1 MEKNS
6 KKPPFDPSRFA
17 MPSTGAEEFGTRKI
31 RSVIPVNKPGKMEW
45 VYVLDD
51 EDFLIPGAAL
61 LDLKDGGRMY
71 LVVPEIAAQLDDDVR
86 LYTLAPAVTKQDK
99 LFLWP
104 CPIIRPGETPIP
116 WHVTHIAAFDSA
128 KTGWIRMKSN
138 RACGFYDI
146 LEPKSAMPE
155 PEWPEMSFSD
165 MLKVAFNDD
174 HIVDRD
180 DHPAL
185 RRLLGEM

>member
-1 MEKNS
+1 MSSDK

-45 VYVLDD
+45 VHLLDHP
-51 EDFLIPGAAL
+51 DFLLPGAAF
-61 LDLKDGGRMY
+61 LDLQDGGRLY
-71 LVVPEIAAQLDDDVR
+71 LVVPEIAAQLADDVK
-86 LYTLAPAVTKQDK
+86 LVKLAPGLTRQDK

-104 CPIIRPGETPIP
+104 CPLIPLGETSNP
-116 WHVTHIAAFDSA
+116 WHTSHNDAFNAAKS
-128 KTGWIRMKSN
+128 GWIRMKSN

-146 LEPKSAMPE
+146 IEPEKIMPE
-155 PEWPEMSFSD
+155 PDWPDMSFAD
-165 MLKVAFNDD
+165 MLQIAFNDD

-185 RRLLGEM
+185 RRLKGGM

>member
-1 MEKNS
+1 
-6 KKPPFDPSRFA
+6 

-45 VYVLDD
+45 VHLLDHP
-51 EDFLIPGAAL
+51 DFLLPGAAF
-61 LDLKDGGRMY
+61 LDLQDGGRLY
-71 LVVPEIAAQLDDDVR
+71 LVVPEIAAQLTDDVK
-86 LYTLAPAVTKQDK
+86 LVKLAPGLTRQDK

-104 CPIIRPGETPIP
+104 CPLIPSGETPNP
-116 WHVTHIAAFDSA
+116 WHTSHNDAFNAA
-128 KTGWIRMKSN
+128 KGGWIRMKSN

-146 LEPKSAMPE
+146 IEPEKIMPE
-155 PEWPEMSFSD
+155 PDWPDMSFAD
-165 MLKVAFNDD
+165 MLQIAFNDD

-185 RRLLGEM
+185 RRLKGGM

>member
-1 MEKNS
+1 MTSNN
-6 KKPPFDPSRFA
+6 KKLPFNPSRFA

-45 VYVLDD
+45 VHLLDD

-61 LDLKDGGRMY
+61 LDLQDGGRVY

-86 LYTLAPAVTKQDK
+86 LFALAPVLTRQDK

-104 CPIIRPGETPIP
+104 CPIIRPGEKPNQ
-116 WHVTHIAAFDSA
+116 WHVTHIAAFDAA
-128 KTGWIRMKSN
+128 KKGWIRMKSN

-146 LEPKSAMPE
+146 IEPEKSMLEPD
-155 PEWPEMSFSD
+155 WPDMSFAD
-165 MLKVAFNDD
+165 MLQIAFNDD
-174 HIVDRD
+174 HIIDRD

-185 RRLLGEM
+185 RRLKGGM

>member
-1 MEKNS
+1 MAKDD

-45 VYVLDD
+45 VHLLDHP
-51 EDFLIPGAAL
+51 DFLIPSAAL
-61 LDLKDGGRMY
+61 LDLQDGGRVY
-71 LVVPEIAAQLDDDVR
+71 LVVPEIAAQLEDDVR
-86 LYTLAPAVTKQDK
+86 LYKLAPGLTRQDK

-104 CPIIRPGETPIP
+104 CPLIPSGETPNP
-116 WHVTHIAAFDSA
+116 WHTSHNDAFNAA
-128 KTGWIRMKSN
+128 KGGWIRMKSN

-146 LEPKSAMPE
+146 IEPEKIMPE
-155 PEWPEMSFSD
+155 PDWPDMSFAD
-165 MLKVAFNDD
+165 MLQIAFNDD

-185 RRLLGEM
+185 RRLKGGM

>member
-1 MEKNS
+1 MTSNN
-6 KKPPFDPSRFA
+6 KKLPFNPSRFA

-45 VYVLDD
+45 VHLLDD

-61 LDLKDGGRMY
+61 LDLQDGGRVY

-86 LYTLAPAVTKQDK
+86 LFALAPVLTRQDK

-104 CPIIRPGETPIP
+104 CPIIRPGEKPNQ
-116 WHVTHIAAFDSA
+116 WHVTHIAAFDAA
-128 KTGWIRMKSN
+128 KNGWIRMKSN

-146 LEPKSAMPE
+146 IEPEKIMPE
-155 PEWPEMSFSD
+155 PDWPDMSFAD
-165 MLKVAFNDD
+165 MLQIAFNDD
-174 HIVDRD
+174 HIIDRD

-185 RRLLGEM
+185 RRLKGGM